1 MPTMSIMSIMSHVP
15 WMQSMWSIVLL
26 YLLYFSVLAAPGE
39 QSPKDSQAHAT
50 LVGVKCRH
58 QMLDG
63 SPLPMTLVAPA
74 QPPHGPDLS

>member
-1 MPTMSIMSIMSHVP
+1 MPIMSIMSHVP
-15 WMQSMWSIVLL
+15 WMQSMWNIVLL
-26 YLLYFSVLAAPGE
+26 YFFVLAAPGE

-50 LVGVKCRH
+50 LVGVKCGH